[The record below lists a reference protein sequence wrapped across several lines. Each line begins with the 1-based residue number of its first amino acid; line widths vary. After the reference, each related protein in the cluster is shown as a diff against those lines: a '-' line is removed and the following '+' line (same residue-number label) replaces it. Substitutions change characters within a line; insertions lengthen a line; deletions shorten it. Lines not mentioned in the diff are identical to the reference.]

1 MRTIVFII
9 VVLCFSFARAQN
21 EPAIIDSLIKY
32 HQLSKG
38 FETQLKVEVDVPGI
52 DMPAKEIYI
61 KVEEGE
67 KPKIKSKGLLIF
79 PKKGI
84 FGQFRKLLETSY
96 QIIPLLSQA
105 DSVQIKLVSLE
116 PESDWI
122 TADLIFTKSDLLI
135 HQLILN
141 TKENGQFIIDNF
153 YHTSGKP
160 DYTIVAFEILNKKLP
175 LRFLGRQ
182 NIKPALSA
190 DETSKGKIKL
200 TYIDFQLL

>member
-1 MRTIVFII
+1 LKREKN
-9 VVLCFSFARAQN
+9 LKLKAKAYSFFQ
-21 EPAIIDSLIKY
+21 
-32 HQLSKG
+32 
-38 FETQLKVEVDVPGI
+38 
-52 DMPAKEIYI
+52 
-61 KVEEGE
+61 
-67 KPKIKSKGLLIF
+67 
-79 PKKGI
+79 KKGI
-84 FGQFRKLLETSY
+84 FGQFRKLLETPY
-96 QIIPLLSQA
+96 QIIPLSSQA

-141 TKENGQFIIDNF
+141 TKENGQFIINNT
-153 YHTSGKP
+153 YLTSGKP
-160 DYTIVAFEILNKKLP
+160 EYTIVAFEILNKKLP

-200 TYIDFQLL
+200 TYINFQLL